1 MKISE
6 IILQQGI
13 NRRFRGP
20 RKPRLKQKGFHQRM
34 KGLLDNQ
41 QVNESGSAPGVGA
54 IHHSEII
61 PTLKGL

>member
-20 RKPRLKQKGFHQRM
+20 RKPRLKQKGFHKRM
-34 KGLLDNQ
+34 KGL
-41 QVNESGSAPGVGA
+41 EA
-54 IHHSEII
+54 IILGGISLTVILILVVAVPPVFHAEIV
-61 PTLKGL
+61 